1 MKRDTR
7 MLDPVCYLGPED
19 RWKALGL
26 AIVKQAV
33 VDWREAEMKL
43 SSPETATFEINN
55 QKNSAE
61 HFLRSNLVE
70 LYSGLDG
77 KTLLRKMKAGII

>member
-1 MKRDTR
+1 
-7 MLDPVCYLGPED
+7 
-19 RWKALGL
+19 
-26 AIVKQAV
+26 
-33 VDWREAEMKL
+33 MKL
-43 SSPETATFEINN
+43 STPETATFEMNN

-61 HFLRSNLVE
+61 YFLRSNLVE